1 MKKKMKKISVILF
14 ALLGV
19 VFFNSCKD
27 DTEEKKPTTTTTNIF
42 TELKGYT
49 GKTYEEV
56 SLTIQSKGFT
66 LSGTESEDGTIIYF
80 FSNSDNSYK
89 YTIGEYNDTIALVGY
104 EIINNNKDVLH
115 SNFEKNS
122 LFAVS
127 FVGNNPLVFYS
138 SDFQL
143 NNPESQLETFE
154 QRSDFLTAYNQNK
167 SSIIYSSE
175 TWLTPAELVGI
186 EFSYNELD
194 GNYSVAYYGDFALMP
209 IFMKSNKKSVFEI
222 LHNKK

>member
-1 MKKKMKKISVILF
+1 MKKKMKKISVILL

-42 TELKGYT
+42 TELKSYT

-56 SLTIQSKGFT
+56 SSTIQGKGFS
-66 LSGTESEDGTIIYF
+66 LSGTESENGTFIYF
-80 FSNSDNSYK
+80 FSNSDSSYK
-89 YTIGEYNDTIALVGY
+89 YTIGEYNDKIALAGY

-122 LFAVS
+122 QFAVS
-127 FVGNNPLVFYS
+127 FVGSNPLVYYN
-138 SDFQL
+138 SDIVL
-143 NNPESQLETFE
+143 NNPESESMSYE
-154 QRSDFLTAYNQNK
+154 ERSDFLTAYNQYK
-167 SSIIYSSE
+167 DIIIFSSE
-175 TWLTPAELVGI
+175 SWLTQAEMVGI
-186 EFSYNELD
+186 EFCYDELD
-194 GNYSVAYYGDFALMP
+194 GKYSVAYYGSFALLP
-209 IFMKSNKKSVFEI
+209 EFMKSNKKSIIET